1 MQTDHSYRHYI
12 FLKENDKLTVLVG
25 NTTDIFRLS
34 FHMKRHGIYGPTIGI
49 KRLDHGQE
57 LIKLNGLRHQRMGL
71 FVN

>member
-1 MQTDHSYRHYI
+1 
-12 FLKENDKLTVLVG
+12 
-25 NTTDIFRLS
+25 
-34 FHMKRHGIYGPTIGI
+34 MKRPGIYGPKKEI